1 MTTTIQISHKI
12 EIASPSNKFKTY
24 CRKAFGISRFAYNWA
39 LGKIIEQREQA
50 IASAYKITAIIGPIS
65 PMNKAYEFIAPPI
78 IKPKKKILFY
88 DVMAL
93 KKEFNA
99 IKKKEFPYCM
109 EVTKYAAQQPFLNL
123 QKALKAHLDSYKKG
137 STRKV
142 GFPKFKKK
150 SATSGS
156 FYIGGDQVVIKEKQ
170 TNCKSKDS
178 KIKIS
183 ENKQYLKIPKFGWV
197 KLTENIRFK
206 GHINSCVISQQG
218 ERFYASFNI
227 EISEDEYKRTHKG
240 NEENTE
246 HTIVGIDV
254 GLKAFV
260 TTDAGLLIQA
270 PKPLKRLELRLKRAQ
285 RVLSRRVHPKA
296 KGDTTKCSNRY
307 KKQRLYVSKLQRR
320 IANIR
325 KDYTHKVSSLL
336 IRHYQYLSLE
346 SLRVQNMMKN
356 HKLAKAIADVGFSA
370 FKTQLLY
377 KAQYNHRVVFEADTF
392 FPSSKLCS
400 NCGAIHKHL
409 TLADRTYVCP
419 SCGFTIDRDINAA
432 INLREKMKK
441 TLVGGVTAEFMR
453 VDPHSLNEDLAI
465 NQVKTMAYEARI

>member
-1 MTTTIQISHKI
+1 MTTIQISHKI

-24 CRKAFGISRFAYNWA
+24 CRKAFGISRLAYNWA
-39 LGKIIEQREQA
+39 LGKIQEQRAQA
-50 IASAYKITAIIGPIS
+50 KASAYKITAIVAPI
-65 PMNKAYEFIAPPI
+65 NKAPVLIA
-78 IKPKKKILFY
+78 KPATRTKKKITY
-88 DVMAL
+88 PKIDVMAL

-123 QKALKAHLDSYKKG
+123 KKALKAYFDSYKKG

-150 SATSGS
+150 SATSSS
-156 FYIGGDQVVIKEKQ
+156 FYIGGDLVELTTTKP
-170 TNCKSKDS
+170 NCNHDKTEQ
-178 KIKIS
+178 IS
-183 ENKQYLKIPKFGWV
+183 SNTQYLKIPKFGWV
-197 KLTENIRFK
+197 KLTEKLRFE

-218 ERFYASFNI
+218 ERFYASFNL

-240 NEENTE
+240 NEVNTE

-254 GLKAFV
+254 GLKAFI
-260 TTDAGLLIQA
+260 TTDAGLFIQA
-270 PKPLKRLELRLKRAQ
+270 PKPLKRLEQRLKRAQ

-356 HKLAKAIADVGFSA
+356 HKLAKAIADVGFYT

-409 TLADRTYVCP
+409 TLADRTYICP
-419 SCGFTIDRDINAA
+419 TCGFTIDRDINAA
-432 INLREKMKK
+432 INLKEKMKQ
-441 TLVGGVTAEFMR
+441 TLIGGVTAEFMR
-453 VDPHSLNEDLAI
+453 VDPHRLNEDLAI
-465 NQVKTMAYEARI
+465 NQVKAMAYEARI

>member
-1 MTTTIQISHKI
+1 MTTIQISHKI

-24 CRKAFGISRFAYNWA
+24 CRKAFGISRLAYNWA
-39 LGKIIEQREQA
+39 LGRIQEQRAQA
-50 IASAYKITAIIGPIS
+50 IADAYKITAIVAPI
-65 PMNKAYEFIAPPI
+65 NKAPLLIARPATRT
-78 IKPKKKILFY
+78 KKKITY
-88 DVMAL
+88 PKIDVMAL

-99 IKKKEFPYCM
+99 IKKKEYPYCM

-123 QKALKAHLDSYKKG
+123 KKALKAYFESYKKG

-156 FYIGGDQVVIKEKQ
+156 FYIGGDFVKLTTTKP
-170 TNCKSKDS
+170 NCNHDKTEQ
-178 KIKIS
+178 IS
-183 ENKQYLKIPKFGWV
+183 SNTQYLKIPKFGWV
-197 KLTENIRFK
+197 KLTEKIRFN
-206 GHINSCVISQQG
+206 GHINSCVISQHG
-218 ERFYASFNI
+218 DRFYASFNL

-240 NEENTE
+240 NEVNTE

-254 GLKAFV
+254 GLKAFI
-260 TTDAGLLIQA
+260 TTDAGLFIQA
-270 PKPLKRLELRLKRAQ
+270 PKPLKRLEQRLKRAQ

-296 KGDTTKCSNRY
+296 KGDTTKCSNRF

-432 INLREKMKK
+432 INLKEKMKQ
-441 TLVGGVTAEFMR
+441 TLIGGVTAEFMR
-453 VDPHSLNEDLAI
+453 VDPHRLNEDLAI
-465 NQVKTMAYEARI
+465 NQVKAMAYEARI

>member
-65 PMNKAYEFIAPPI
+65 PINKAYEFIAPPI
-78 IKPKKKILFY
+78 IKPKKKIPFY

-218 ERFYASFNI
+218 EHFYASFNI

-270 PKPLKRLELRLKRAQ
+270 PKPLKRLEL
-285 RVLSRRVHPKA
+285 
-296 KGDTTKCSNRY
+296 
-307 KKQRLYVSKLQRR
+307 
-320 IANIR
+320 
-325 KDYTHKVSSLL
+325 
-336 IRHYQYLSLE
+336 SLE

-356 HKLAKAIADVGFSA
+356 HKLAKAIVELGFSA

-453 VDPHSLNEDLAI
+453 VDPHRLHEDLAI
-465 NQVKTMAYEARI
+465 NQVKAMAYEA

>member
-1 MTTTIQISHKI
+1 MTTIQISHKI

-24 CRKAFGISRFAYNWA
+24 CRKAFGISRLAYNWA
-39 LGKIIEQREQA
+39 LGRILEQRAQA
-50 IASAYKITAIIGPIS
+50 IASAYKITAIVAPI
-65 PMNKAYEFIAPPI
+65 NKAPILIAAPTP
-78 IKPKKKILFY
+78 KPKKKIPYGKVNFF
-88 DVMAL
+88 AL
-93 KKEFNA
+93 NKEFNS
-99 IKKKEFPYCM
+99 IKIEQFPYCK
-109 EVTKYAAQQPFLNL
+109 EVTKYAPQQGIKNFVRAFSNFIE
-123 QKALKAHLDSYKKG
+123 SYKKG

-156 FYIGGDQVVIKEKQ
+156 FYIGGDFVKLTTTKP
-170 TNCKSKDS
+170 NCNHDKTEQ
-178 KIKIS
+178 IS
-183 ENKQYLKIPKFGWV
+183 SNTQYLKIPKFGWV
-197 KLTENIRFK
+197 KLTEKIRFN
-206 GHINSCVISQQG
+206 GHINSCVISQHG
-218 ERFYASFNI
+218 ERFYASFNL

-240 NEENTE
+240 NEANTE

-254 GLKAFV
+254 GLKAFI
-260 TTDAGLLIQA
+260 TTDAGLFIRA
-270 PKPLKRLELRLKRAQ
+270 PKPLKRLEQRLKRAQ

-296 KGDTTKCSNRY
+296 KGDTTKCSNRF
-307 KKQRLYVSKLQRR
+307 KKQRLYVSNLQRR

-356 HKLAKAIADVGFSA
+356 HKLAKAIADVGFYT

-400 NCGAIHKHL
+400 NCGAVNKHL
-409 TLADRTYVCP
+409 TLADRTYICP
-419 SCGFTIDRDINAA
+419 TCGFTIDRDINAA
-432 INLREKMKK
+432 INLKEKMKQ
-441 TLVGGVTAEFMR
+441 TLIGGVTAEFMR
-453 VDPHSLNEDLAI
+453 VDPHRLSEDLAI
-465 NQVKTMAYEARI
+465 NQVKAMAYEARI

>member
-1 MTTTIQISHKI
+1 MTTIQISHKI

-24 CRKAFGISRFAYNWA
+24 CRKAFGISRLAYNWA
-39 LGKIIEQREQA
+39 LGRIQEQRAQA
-50 IASAYKITAIIGPIS
+50 KASAYKITAIVAPI
-65 PMNKAYEFIAPPI
+65 NKAPVLIA
-78 IKPKKKILFY
+78 KPATRTKKKITY
-88 DVMAL
+88 PKIDVMAL

-99 IKKKEFPYCM
+99 IKKKEYPYCM

-123 QKALKAHLDSYKKG
+123 KKALKAYFDSYKKG

-178 KIKIS
+178 NIKVS
-183 ENKQYLKIPKFGWV
+183 ENKQYLKIPNFGWV
-197 KLTENIRFK
+197 KLTEKLRFE
-206 GHINSCVISQQG
+206 GHINSCVISQQ
-218 ERFYASFNI
+218 
-227 EISEDEYKRTHKG
+227 ISEDEYKRTHKG
-240 NEENTE
+240 NEVNSE

-254 GLKAFV
+254 GLKAFI
-260 TTDAGLLIQA
+260 TTDAGLFIQA
-270 PKPLKRLELRLKRAQ
+270 PKPLKRLEQRLKRAQ

-432 INLREKMKK
+432 INLKEKMKQ
-441 TLVGGVTAEFMR
+441 TLIGGVTAEFMR
-453 VDPHSLNEDLAI
+453 VDPHRLNEDLAI
-465 NQVKTMAYEARI
+465 NQVKAMAYEARI

>member
-1 MTTTIQISHKI
+1 MTTIQISHKI

-24 CRKAFGISRFAYNWA
+24 CRKAFGISTLAYNWA
-39 LGKIIEQREQA
+39 LGKIQEQRAQA
-50 IASAYKITAIIGPIS
+50 IADAYKITAIVAPI
-65 PMNKAYEFIAPPI
+65 NKAPLLIARPATRN
-78 IKPKKKILFY
+78 KKKIIY
-88 DVMAL
+88 PKIDVMAL

-99 IKKKEFPYCM
+99 IKKKEYPYCM

-123 QKALKAHLDSYKKG
+123 KKALKAYFDSYKKG

-156 FYIGGDQVVIKEKQ
+156 FYIGGDFVKLTTTKP
-170 TNCKSKDS
+170 NCNHDKTEQ
-178 KIKIS
+178 IS
-183 ENKQYLKIPKFGWV
+183 SNTQYLKIPKFGWV
-197 KLTENIRFK
+197 KLTEKIRFN
-206 GHINSCVISQQG
+206 GHINSCVISQHG
-218 ERFYASFNI
+218 DRFYASFNL

-240 NEENTE
+240 NEVNTE

-254 GLKAFV
+254 GLKAFI
-260 TTDAGLLIQA
+260 TTDAGLFIQA
-270 PKPLKRLELRLKRAQ
+270 PKPLKRLEQRLKRAQ

-356 HKLAKAIADVGFSA
+356 HKLAKAISDVGFFA

-400 NCGAIHKHL
+400 NCGTIHKHL
-409 TLADRTYVCP
+409 TLADRTYICP

-432 INLREKMKK
+432 INLKEKMKQ
-441 TLVGGVTAEFMR
+441 TLIGGVTAEFMR
-453 VDPHSLNEDLAI
+453 VDPHRLSEDLAI
-465 NQVKTMAYEARI
+465 NQVKAMAYEARI

>member
-1 MTTTIQISHKI
+1 MTTIQISHKI

-24 CRKAFGISRFAYNWA
+24 CRKAFGISRLAYNWA
-39 LGKIIEQREQA
+39 LGKIQEQRAQA
-50 IASAYKITAIIGPIS
+50 IADAYKITAIVAPI
-65 PMNKAYEFIAPPI
+65 NKAPVLIAAPTP
-78 IKPKKKILFY
+78 KPKKKIPYVKVNFF
-88 DVMAL
+88 AL
-93 KKEFNA
+93 NKEFNS
-99 IKKKEFPYCM
+99 IKKEQFPYCM
-109 EVTKYAAQQPFLNL
+109 EVTKYAPQQGIRNFVRAFSNFIE
-123 QKALKAHLDSYKKG
+123 SYKKG

-156 FYIGGDQVVIKEKQ
+156 FYIGGDQVVIKENQ

-178 KIKIS
+178 NIKVS
-183 ENKQYLKIPKFGWV
+183 ENKQYLKIPNFGWV
-197 KLTENIRFK
+197 KLTEKLRFE
-206 GHINSCVISQQG
+206 GHINSCVISQHG
-218 ERFYASFNI
+218 DRFYASFNL

-240 NEENTE
+240 NEANTE

-254 GLKAFV
+254 GLKAFI
-260 TTDAGLLIQA
+260 TTDAGLFIQA
-270 PKPLKRLELRLKRAQ
+270 PKPLKRLEQRLKRAQ

-356 HKLAKAIADVGFSA
+356 HKLAKAISDVGFFA

-400 NCGAIHKHL
+400 NCGTIHKHL
-409 TLADRTYVCP
+409 TLADRTYICP

-432 INLREKMKK
+432 INLKEKMKQ
-441 TLVGGVTAEFMR
+441 TLIGGVTAEFMR
-453 VDPHSLNEDLAI
+453 VDPHRLNEDLAI
-465 NQVKTMAYEARI
+465 NQVKAMAYEARI

>member
-1 MTTTIQISHKI
+1 MTTIQISHKI
-12 EIASPSNKFKTY
+12 EIDHPSNKFKTY
-24 CRKAFGISRFAYNWA
+24 CRKAFGISRLAYNWA
-39 LGKIIEQREQA
+39 LGRIQEQRAQA
-50 IASAYKITAIIGPIS
+50 KADANKITAIVAPI
-65 PMNKAYEFIAPPI
+65 NKAPVLIAAPTP
-78 IKPKKKILFY
+78 KPKKKIPYVKVNFF
-88 DVMAL
+88 AL
-93 KKEFNA
+93 NKEFNS
-99 IKKKEFPYCM
+99 IKKEQFPYCM

-123 QKALKAHLDSYKKG
+123 KKALKAYFDSYKKS

-156 FYIGGDQVVIKEKQ
+156 FYIGGDQVVIKENQ

-178 KIKIS
+178 NIKVS
-183 ENKQYLKIPKFGWV
+183 ANKQYLKIPNFGWV
-197 KLTENIRFK
+197 KLTEKIRFN
-206 GHINSCVISQQG
+206 GHINSCVISQHG
-218 ERFYASFNI
+218 ERFYASFNL

-240 NEENTE
+240 NEVNTE

-254 GLKAFV
+254 GLKAFI
-260 TTDAGLLIQA
+260 TTDAGLFIQA
-270 PKPLKRLELRLKRAQ
+270 PKPLKRLEQRLKRAQ

-296 KGDTTKCSNRY
+296 KGDTTKCSNRF

-370 FKTQLLY
+370 FKAQLLY

-409 TLADRTYVCP
+409 TLADRTYICP

-432 INLREKMKK
+432 INLKEKMKQ
-441 TLVGGVTAEFMR
+441 TLIGGVTAEFMR
-453 VDPHSLNEDLAI
+453 VDPHRLNEDLAI
-465 NQVKTMAYEARI
+465 NQVKAMAYEARI

>member
-1 MTTTIQISHKI
+1 MTTIQISHKI

-24 CRKAFGISRFAYNWA
+24 CRKAFGISRLAYNWA
-39 LGKIIEQREQA
+39 LGRIQEQRAQA
-50 IASAYKITAIIGPIS
+50 IADAYKITAIVAPI
-65 PMNKAYEFIAPPI
+65 NKAPVLIA
-78 IKPKKKILFY
+78 KPATRTKKKITY
-88 DVMAL
+88 PKIDVMAL

-99 IKKKEFPYCM
+99 IKKKEYPYCM

-123 QKALKAHLDSYKKG
+123 KKALKAYFDSYKKG

-156 FYIGGDQVVIKEKQ
+156 FYIGGDFVKLTTTKP
-170 TNCKSKDS
+170 NCNHDKTEQ
-178 KIKIS
+178 IS
-183 ENKQYLKIPKFGWV
+183 SNTQYLKIPKFGWV
-197 KLTENIRFK
+197 KLTEKIRFN
-206 GHINSCVISQQG
+206 GHINSCVISQHG
-218 ERFYASFNI
+218 DRFYASFNL

-240 NEENTE
+240 NEANTE

-254 GLKAFV
+254 GLKAFI
-260 TTDAGLLIQA
+260 TTDAGLFIQA
-270 PKPLKRLELRLKRAQ
+270 PKPLKRLEQRLKRAQ

-307 KKQRLYVSKLQRR
+307 KKQSLYVSKLQRR

-356 HKLAKAIADVGFSA
+356 HKLAKAIADVGFYT

-377 KAQYNHRVVFEADTF
+377 KAQYNYRVVFEADTF

-409 TLADRTYVCP
+409 TLADRTYICP

-432 INLREKMKK
+432 INLKEKMKQ
-441 TLVGGVTAEFMR
+441 TLIGGVTAEFMR
-453 VDPHSLNEDLAI
+453 VDPHRLSEDLAI
-465 NQVKTMAYEARI
+465 NQVKAMAYEARI

>member
-1 MTTTIQISHKI
+1 MKIFNVKFCSTHIFPNGVEISFTTKDGVRKNNQYSDYFQSAFKIKTGLYSQVLIPIMGINATGKTSLLDLLSLVFEILLKDQKLNSPQIVNVL
-12 EIASPSNKFKTY
+12 NKFKVSE
-24 CRKAFGISRFAYNWA
+24 KAPLF
-39 LGKIIEQREQA
+39 IE
-50 IASAYKITAIIGPIS
+50 
-65 PMNKAYEFIAPPI
+65 
-78 IKPKKKILFY
+78 
-88 DVMAL
+88 
-93 KKEFNA
+93 
-99 IKKKEFPYCM
+99 
-109 EVTKYAAQQPFLNL
+109 
-123 QKALKAHLDSYKKG
+123 SYKKG

-178 KIKIS
+178 NIKVS
-183 ENKQYLKIPKFGWV
+183 ENKQYLKIPNFGWV
-197 KLTENIRFK
+197 KLTEKIRFN
-206 GHINSCVISQQG
+206 GHINSCVISQHG
-218 ERFYASFNI
+218 ERFYASFNL

-240 NEENTE
+240 NEVNTE

-254 GLKAFV
+254 GLKAFI
-260 TTDAGLLIQA
+260 TTDAGLFIQA
-270 PKPLKRLELRLKRAQ
+270 PKPLKRLEQRLKRAQ

-356 HKLAKAIADVGFSA
+356 HKLAKAIADVGFFA

-432 INLREKMKK
+432 INLKEKMKQ
-441 TLVGGVTAEFMR
+441 TLIGGVTAEFMR
-453 VDPHSLNEDLAI
+453 VDPHRLNEDLAI
-465 NQVKTMAYEARI
+465 NQVKAMAYEARI

>member
-1 MTTTIQISHKI
+1 MTTIQISHKI

-24 CRKAFGISRFAYNWA
+24 CRKAFGISRLAYNWA
-39 LGKIIEQREQA
+39 LGKIQEQRAQA
-50 IASAYKITAIIGPIS
+50 IADAYKITAIVAPI
-65 PMNKAYEFIAPPI
+65 NKAPLLIARPATRN
-78 IKPKKKILFY
+78 KKKIIY
-88 DVMAL
+88 PKIDVMAL

-123 QKALKAHLDSYKKG
+123 KKALKAYFESYKKD

-156 FYIGGDQVVIKEKQ
+156 FYIGGDFVKLTTTKP
-170 TNCKSKDS
+170 NCNHDKTEQ
-178 KIKIS
+178 IS
-183 ENKQYLKIPKFGWV
+183 SNTQYLKIPKFGWV
-197 KLTENIRFK
+197 KLTEKLRFE

-218 ERFYASFNI
+218 ERFYASFNL

-240 NEENTE
+240 NEANTE

-254 GLKAFV
+254 GLKAFI
-260 TTDAGLLIQA
+260 TTDAGLFIQA
-270 PKPLKRLELRLKRAQ
+270 PKPLKRLEQRLKRAQ

-356 HKLAKAIADVGFSA
+356 HKLAKAIADVGFYT

-400 NCGAIHKHL
+400 NCGTIHKHL
-409 TLADRTYVCP
+409 TLADRTYICP
-419 SCGFTIDRDINAA
+419 TCGFTIDRDINAA
-432 INLREKMKK
+432 INLKEKMKQ
-441 TLVGGVTAEFMR
+441 TLIGGVTAEFMH
-453 VDPHSLNEDLAI
+453 VDPHRLSEDLAI
-465 NQVKTMAYEARI
+465 NQVKAMAYEARI

>member
-1 MTTTIQISHKI
+1 MTTIQISHKI

-24 CRKAFGISRFAYNWA
+24 CRKAFGISRLAYNWA
-39 LGKIIEQREQA
+39 LGRILEQRAQA
-50 IASAYKITAIIGPIS
+50 KADANKITAIVAPI
-65 PMNKAYEFIAPPI
+65 NKAPVLIAAPTP
-78 IKPKKKILFY
+78 KPKKKIPYVKVNFF
-88 DVMAL
+88 AL
-93 KKEFNA
+93 NKEFNS
-99 IKKKEFPYCM
+99 IKKEQFPYCM

-123 QKALKAHLDSYKKG
+123 KKALKAYFDSYKKG

-156 FYIGGDQVVIKEKQ
+156 FYIGGDQVVVKEKQ

-178 KIKIS
+178 NIKVS
-183 ENKQYLKIPKFGWV
+183 ENKQYLRIPNFGWV
-197 KLTENIRFK
+197 KLTEKIRFN
-206 GHINSCVISQQG
+206 GHINNCVISQHG
-218 ERFYASFNI
+218 ERFYASFNL

-240 NEENTE
+240 NEANTE

-254 GLKAFV
+254 GLKAFI
-260 TTDAGLLIQA
+260 TTDAGLFIQA
-270 PKPLKRLELRLKRAQ
+270 PKPLKRLEQRLKRAQ

-432 INLREKMKK
+432 INLKEKMKQ
-441 TLVGGVTAEFMR
+441 TLIGGVTAEFMR
-453 VDPHSLNEDLAI
+453 VDPHRLNEDLAI
-465 NQVKTMAYEARI
+465 NQVKAMAYEARI

>member
-1 MTTTIQISHKI
+1 MHISAFYFFPHKPFYTEFRI
-12 EIASPSNKFKTY
+12 K
-24 CRKAFGISRFAYNWA
+24 W
-39 LGKIIEQREQA
+39 QRAQA
-50 IASAYKITAIIGPIS
+50 KASAYKITAIVALI
-65 PMNKAYEFIAPPI
+65 NKAPVLIA
-78 IKPKKKILFY
+78 KPATRTKKKITY
-88 DVMAL
+88 PKIDVMAL

-99 IKKKEFPYCM
+99 IKKKEYPYCM

-123 QKALKAHLDSYKKG
+123 KKALKAYFDSYKKS

-156 FYIGGDQVVIKEKQ
+156 FYIGGDFVKLTTTKP
-170 TNCKSKDS
+170 NCNHDKTEQ
-178 KIKIS
+178 IS
-183 ENKQYLKIPKFGWV
+183 SNTQYLKIPKFGWV
-197 KLTENIRFK
+197 KLTEKIRFN
-206 GHINSCVISQQG
+206 GHINSCVISQHG
-218 ERFYASFNI
+218 DRFYASFNL

-240 NEENTE
+240 NEANTE

-254 GLKAFV
+254 GLKAFI
-260 TTDAGLLIQA
+260 TTDAGLFIQA
-270 PKPLKRLELRLKRAQ
+270 PKPLKRLEQRLKRAQ

-296 KGDTTKCSNRY
+296 TGDTTKCSNRY

-356 HKLAKAIADVGFSA
+356 HKLAKAIADVGFFA

-432 INLREKMKK
+432 INLKEKMKQ
-441 TLVGGVTAEFMR
+441 TLIGGVTAEFMR
-453 VDPHSLNEDLAI
+453 VDPHRLNEDLAI
-465 NQVKTMAYEARI
+465 NQVKAMAYEARI

>member
-1 MTTTIQISHKI
+1 MTTIQISHKI

-24 CRKAFGISRFAYNWA
+24 CRKAFGISRLAYNWA
-39 LGKIIEQREQA
+39 LGRIQEQRAQA
-50 IASAYKITAIIGPIS
+50 IADAYKITAIVAPI
-65 PMNKAYEFIAPPI
+65 NKAPELIAKPAT
-78 IKPKKKILFY
+78 KPKKKIIY
-88 DVMAL
+88 PKIDVMAL

-123 QKALKAHLDSYKKG
+123 KKALKAYFDSYKKS

-156 FYIGGDQVVIKEKQ
+156 FYIGGDFVKLTTTKP
-170 TNCKSKDS
+170 NCNHDKTEQ
-178 KIKIS
+178 IS
-183 ENKQYLKIPKFGWV
+183 SNTQYLKIPKFGWV
-197 KLTENIRFK
+197 KLTEKIRFK
-206 GHINSCVISQQG
+206 GHINSCVISQHG
-218 ERFYASFNI
+218 DRFYASFNL

-240 NEENTE
+240 NEANTE

-254 GLKAFV
+254 GLKAFI
-260 TTDAGLLIQA
+260 TTDAGLFIQA
-270 PKPLKRLELRLKRAQ
+270 PKPLKRLEQRLKRAQ

-356 HKLAKAIADVGFSA
+356 HKLAKAIADVGFYT

-409 TLADRTYVCP
+409 TLADRTYICP

-432 INLREKMKK
+432 INLKEKMKQ
-441 TLVGGVTAEFMR
+441 TLIGGVTAEFMR
-453 VDPHSLNEDLAI
+453 VDPHRLSEDLAI
-465 NQVKTMAYEARI
+465 NQVKAMAYEARI

>member
-1 MTTTIQISHKI
+1 M
-12 EIASPSNKFKTY
+12 
-24 CRKAFGISRFAYNWA
+24 
-39 LGKIIEQREQA
+39 
-50 IASAYKITAIIGPIS
+50 
-65 PMNKAYEFIAPPI
+65 
-78 IKPKKKILFY
+78 
-88 DVMAL
+88 
-93 KKEFNA
+93 
-99 IKKKEFPYCM
+99 
-109 EVTKYAAQQPFLNL
+109 
-123 QKALKAHLDSYKKG
+123 
-137 STRKV
+137 
-142 GFPKFKKK
+142 
-150 SATSGS
+150 
-156 FYIGGDQVVIKEKQ
+156 
-170 TNCKSKDS
+170 
-178 KIKIS
+178 
-183 ENKQYLKIPKFGWV
+183 
-197 KLTENIRFK
+197 KLTEKLRFE

-218 ERFYASFNI
+218 ERFYASFNL

-240 NEENTE
+240 NEANTE

-254 GLKAFV
+254 GLKAFI
-260 TTDAGLLIQA
+260 TTDAGLFIQA
-270 PKPLKRLELRLKRAQ
+270 PKPLKRLEQRLKRAQ

-409 TLADRTYVCP
+409 TLADRTYICP

-432 INLREKMKK
+432 INLKEKMKQ
-441 TLVGGVTAEFMR
+441 TLIGGVTAEFMR
-453 VDPHSLNEDLAI
+453 VDPHRLNEDLAI
-465 NQVKTMAYEARI
+465 NQVKATAYEA

>member
-1 MTTTIQISHKI
+1 MKIFNVKFCSTHIFPNGVEISFTTKDGVRKNNQYSDFFQSAFKIKTGLYSQVLIPIMGINATGKTSLLDLLSLVFEILLKDQKLNSPQIVNVL
-12 EIASPSNKFKTY
+12 NKFKVSE
-24 CRKAFGISRFAYNWA
+24 KAPLF
-39 LGKIIEQREQA
+39 IE
-50 IASAYKITAIIGPIS
+50 
-65 PMNKAYEFIAPPI
+65 
-78 IKPKKKILFY
+78 
-88 DVMAL
+88 
-93 KKEFNA
+93 
-99 IKKKEFPYCM
+99 
-109 EVTKYAAQQPFLNL
+109 
-123 QKALKAHLDSYKKG
+123 SYKKG

-156 FYIGGDQVVIKEKQ
+156 FYIGGDFVKLTTTKP
-170 TNCKSKDS
+170 NCNHDKTEQ
-178 KIKIS
+178 IS
-183 ENKQYLKIPKFGWV
+183 SNTQYLKIPKFGWV
-197 KLTENIRFK
+197 KLTEKLRFE

-218 ERFYASFNI
+218 ERFYASFNMEI
-227 EISEDEYKRTHKG
+227 EEDEYKRTHKG
-240 NEENTE
+240 NEANTE

-254 GLKAFV
+254 GLKAFI
-260 TTDAGLLIQA
+260 TTDAGLFIQA
-270 PKPLKRLELRLKRAQ
+270 PKPLKRLEQRLKRAQ

-356 HKLAKAIADVGFSA
+356 HKLAKAISDVGFYT
-370 FKTQLLY
+370 FKPQLLY
-377 KAQYNHRVVFEADTF
+377 KAQYNYRVVFEADTF

-409 TLADRTYVCP
+409 TLADRTYICP
-419 SCGFTIDRDINAA
+419 SCQR
-432 INLREKMKK
+432 
-441 TLVGGVTAEFMR
+441 R
-453 VDPHSLNEDLAI
+453 VRLS
-465 NQVKTMAYEARI
+465 

>member
-65 PMNKAYEFIAPPI
+65 PINKAYEFIAPPI
-78 IKPKKKILFY
+78 IKPKKKIPFY

-123 QKALKAHLDSYKKG
+123 QKALKAHFNSYKKG

-183 ENKQYLKIPKFGWV
+183 EHKQYLKIPKFGWV

-270 PKPLKRLELRLKRAQ
+270 PKPLKRLELRLKR
-285 RVLSRRVHPKA
+285 
-296 KGDTTKCSNRY
+296 
-307 KKQRLYVSKLQRR
+307 
-320 IANIR
+320 
-325 KDYTHKVSSLL
+325 
-336 IRHYQYLSLE
+336 
-346 SLRVQNMMKN
+346 
-356 HKLAKAIADVGFSA
+356 
-370 FKTQLLY
+370 
-377 KAQYNHRVVFEADTF
+377 
-392 FPSSKLCS
+392 
-400 NCGAIHKHL
+400 
-409 TLADRTYVCP
+409 
-419 SCGFTIDRDINAA
+419 
-432 INLREKMKK
+432 
-441 TLVGGVTAEFMR
+441 
-453 VDPHSLNEDLAI
+453 
-465 NQVKTMAYEARI
+465 